1 MMNYTAQFSNFHNDI
16 VLMNY
21 VLTILFFYMIF
32 KLFFNQELLLIMDVT
47 VCVNTQLKVAV
58 QCEIFNATVSQ
69 LHNSQKKLTKQ

>member
-32 KLFFNQELLLIMDVT
+32 K
-47 VCVNTQLKVAV
+47 
-58 QCEIFNATVSQ
+58 
-69 LHNSQKKLTKQ
+69 

>member
-1 MMNYTAQFSNFHNDI
+1 
-16 VLMNY
+16 
-21 VLTILFFYMIF
+21 
-32 KLFFNQELLLIMDVT
+32 MDVT